1 MDACDFYG
9 VSLRAAPRIYWP
21 LQSATRKKSQHCTPC
36 FWMSGSAILT
46 GADFVMDG
54 GVIASGVSGLFLL
67 ILFTSSKFQKAFHVN
82 IPTISPTITALLQ

>member
-1 MDACDFYG
+1 MILAISAECLEG
-9 VSLRAAPRIYWP
+9 GAENILAAAKRHPEEIAALYTLLLDER
-21 LQSATRKKSQHCTPC
+21 LGC
-36 FWMSGSAILT
+36 LT
-46 GADFVMDG
+46 AADIVMDG